1 MPRENRYFLSSPAF
15 MITLLVLSFLSSGL
29 PRTTHAAGDSFLQGL
44 IGAARFDEDSL
55 TFRVPS
61 SEFADEEDLSS
72 MPYVGFFGQH
82 FFAGEATQV
91 GFEGG
96 ALFGWRSRDSTVL
109 LSQSQSV
116 VKIDTSFWML
126 DLSAGVCLNQ
136 RLGSRWRLYLGAG
149 PAMVFAEYEEDGK
162 VKAGDAADP
171 DTAAAAAGESFSEF
185 GIGVYGRAGL
195 EFEYYPTASIGISVR
210 GLATDMEFD
219 NSVDSSK
226 VNGVQGFIT
235 FTRHFQGY

>member
-1 MPRENRYFLSSPAF
+1 
-15 MITLLVLSFLSSGL
+15 MITLLVLSFLSTGL
-29 PRTTHAAGDSFLQGL
+29 SRTTHAAGDSFLQGL
-44 IGAARFDEDSL
+44 VGAASFDEDSL

-82 FFAGEATQV
+82 FVAGEATQV

-96 ALFGWRSRDSTVL
+96 VLFGWRSRDSTIL

-149 PAMVFAEYEEDGK
+149 PAMVFADYDEDGK
-162 VKAGDAADP
+162 VRSGDAADP
-171 DTAAAAAGESFSEF
+171 DTAAAVAGESESGF
-185 GIGVYGRAGL
+185 GIGVYGRLGL
-195 EFEYYPTASIGISVR
+195 EYEYHPTASVGISVR

-219 NSVDSSK
+219 NAVGSSE

-235 FTRHFQGY
+235 FTRHFRGY

>member
-1 MPRENRYFLSSPAF
+1 MPRKIHYFPSRPTF
-15 MITLLVLSFLSSGL
+15 MIVLALSLLSAAL
-29 PRTTHAAGDSFLQGL
+29 PRATHAAGDSTLQGL
-44 IGAARFDEDSL
+44 IGAASFDTDSL

-61 SEFADEEDLSS
+61 SNAADEDDLSS

-82 FFAGEATQV
+82 FFAGESTRL

-116 VKIDTSFWML
+116 VKIDTSFWIL

-162 VKAGDAADP
+162 VKTGDAAAP
-171 DTAAAAAGESFSEF
+171 DTVAAVGGESASEF
-185 GIGVYGRAGL
+185 GIGIYGRAGL
-195 EFEYYPTASIGISVR
+195 EYEYYPTASIGISVR

-219 NSVDSSK
+219 NAVGSSE

-235 FTRHFQGY
+235 FTRHFRGY

>member
-1 MPRENRYFLSSPAF
+1 
-15 MITLLVLSFLSSGL
+15 
-29 PRTTHAAGDSFLQGL
+29 
-44 IGAARFDEDSL
+44 
-55 TFRVPS
+55 
-61 SEFADEEDLSS
+61 
-72 MPYVGFFGQH
+72 MPYVGLFGQH
-82 FFAGEATQV
+82 FLAGESTRL

-96 ALFGWRSRDSTVL
+96 ALLGWRSSDSTIL
-109 LSQSQSV
+109 LSQSQAV
-116 VKIDTSFWML
+116 VKIDTSFWIL

-136 RLGSRWRLYLGAG
+136 KLGSRWRLYLGAG

-162 VKAGDAADP
+162 VKTGDAAAP
-171 DTAAAAAGESFSEF
+171 DTVAAVGGESVSEF

-219 NSVDSSK
+219 NAVGSSE